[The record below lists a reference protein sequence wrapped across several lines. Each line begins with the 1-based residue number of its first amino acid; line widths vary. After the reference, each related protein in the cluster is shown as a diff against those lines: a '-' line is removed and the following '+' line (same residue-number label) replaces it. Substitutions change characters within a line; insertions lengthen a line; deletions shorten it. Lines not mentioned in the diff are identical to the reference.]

1 MCRPGDRN
9 PWHRYPGDI
18 AACCYEVPSGG
29 KFLGARNHAVSC
41 GCVVRSGDVGV
52 AGEQAPLRGSCLSGA
67 DCDEDQTGN
76 HPHPEVVAP
85 LGGATRYHG
94 RYHEWGCCCC
104 YEAADCCQGD
114 YVVTVLLA
122 PGICLYGNRLSW
134 LVTLADLVAP
144 PGQVTILAA
153 QLIVAGRPVTADF
166 AVAVV
171 AVVVGTQQHSAVEEA
186 AVAVE
191 GWAVVALVVAVKLKE
206 QQQDLAAAV
215 KVQQQSEEYQPCP
228 CCLVSRYLKHLE
240 VPLGRLALVVDLPAA
255 VAGVAAAVV
264 VVVAGVVVV
273 VETVL
278 HHCRCHGN

>member
-1 MCRPGDRN
+1 MCRPGDHN

-18 AACCYEVPSGG
+18 VACCCEVPSGG
-29 KFLGARNHAVSC
+29 KFLGVRNQAVSC

-52 AGEQAPLRGSCLSGA
+52 VGEQAPLRGSCLSGA

-94 RYHEWGCCCC
+94 RWYLHEWDCCCC
-104 YEAADCCQGD
+104 YGAADCCHGD

-144 PGQVTILAA
+144 PGQVTILVA

-166 AVAVV
+166 AVAVA
-171 AVVVGTQQHSAVEEA
+171 AVVVVVVAMQQHSAVEAA
-186 AVAVE
+186 AVAAA
-191 GWAVVALVVAVKLKE
+191 GWAVVALVAVKLE
-206 QQQDLAAAV
+206 DQQQALAAAV
-215 KVQQQSEEYQPCP
+215 RVQQQWEEYQPCP
-228 CCLVSRYLKHLE
+228 CYLVWRYLKHLE
-240 VPLGRLALVVDLPAA
+240 VPLGRLAVVVDLPAA
-255 VAGVAAAVV
+255 AGVAAAVV
-264 VVVAGVVVV
+264 VVAGVA
-273 VETVL
+273 ETVL

>member
-1 MCRPGDRN
+1 MCLPGDRS
-9 PWHRYPGDI
+9 PWYRYPGDI
-18 AACCYEVPSGG
+18 AACCCEVPSGG
-29 KFLGARNHAVSC
+29 KFLGAHNHAVSC

-52 AGEQAPLRGSCLSGA
+52 VGEQAPLRGSCLSGA

-76 HPHPEVVAP
+76 HPHPEVAAP

-94 RYHEWGCCCC
+94 HYYLHEWGCCCC
-104 YEAADCCQGD
+104 YGAADCCHGD

-171 AVVVGTQQHSAVEEA
+171 AVVVVVVVETQQHSAVEEE
-186 AVAVE
+186 AVAAE
-191 GWAVVALVVAVKLKE
+191 GWAVVALVVAVKLE
-206 QQQDLAAAV
+206 DQQQDLAAAV

-240 VPLGRLALVVDLPAA
+240 VPLGRLAVVVDLPA
-255 VAGVAAAVV
+255 AAAVV
-264 VVVAGVVVV
+264 VVVVAGV